1 MFEVVLKNPKA
12 LTFSVLFHMVIIIAI
27 VINFEFFDMSLMFF
41 INNQNNLIK
50 FSIFFSFIY

>member
-27 VINFEFFDMSLMFF
+27 VINFEFFSPVETEQFVL
-41 INNQNNLIK
+41 LL
-50 FSIFFSFIY
+50 